1 MSDPSLLAATLAQAQ
16 LNQALATRSQP
27 PAATQSQAES
37 NGAKLLNP
45 PLPPQPDIRPEPPSQ
60 PIEFSPPLPAPPQTG
75 SQLYHQRL
83 AALRAGRLY
92 TRLPG
97 HSFRSV
103 WSRASRQPSYTQWRR
118 LLAQEARVATGGQG
132 NNRLG
137 ILLGDSISLWFPSD
151 RLPSSQLWLNQSIS
165 GETTRD
171 ILQRLSDFSRTR
183 PSVIYLMAGVNDL
196 KQGIPEAEILFNL
209 RQILRRLKQ
218 THPKTQLV
226 VQSILPTDAALSF
239 GDRVWW
245 LNQQLA
251 ALAEQEGTVYLDLYS
266 HMADTSGSL
275 RRELTTDGLH
285 LNANGYQVWQEVLLQ
300 TGTTIARS
308 NG

>member
-1 MSDPSLLAATLAQAQ
+1 
-16 LNQALATRSQP
+16 
-27 PAATQSQAES
+27 
-37 NGAKLLNP
+37 
-45 PLPPQPDIRPEPPSQ
+45 
-60 PIEFSPPLPAPPQTG
+60 
-75 SQLYHQRL
+75 
-83 AALRAGRLY
+83 
-92 TRLPG
+92 
-97 HSFRSV
+97 
-103 WSRASRQPSYTQWRR
+103 
-118 LLAQEARVATGGQG
+118 
-132 NNRLG
+132 LG